1 MSKNSLLMMV
11 LFAMPMFVSCEKEI
25 NSSLVGEWYN
35 YADYRSSFYEET
47 FTINSDGTFVRLK
60 TRYGLNGSE
69 KYMASQT
76 VSDGTLK
83 VKKNRLSIKVSR
95 AQYRM
100 AVGSVSET
108 VKLTDWEYE
117 RNYSCEPKNAEIS
130 FFQNKSALLVNKLYD
145 PHDDKEYLKLYI
157 RKGTTL
163 TNNLDLQGTWYS
175 FRKLPVDQGNFNV
188 DNTSFDAVFDAVDIA
203 INIRNDSIDLIFN
216 SDGARY
222 VGKYK
227 YENGVLSTVG
237 DLTCYTSWVSGN
249 NMANWTDP
257 YAAPWR
263 ESNNSDPSKV
273 IYFYEGFSFTFIAEG
288 ETAYFQIGSYATQF
302 KKQ

>member
-1 MSKNSLLMMV
+1 MSKNSLLMIV
-11 LFAMPMFVSCEKEI
+11 LFVRPMFVSCEKEI
-25 NSSLVGEWYN
+25 NSSIVGEWYN
-35 YADYRSSFYEET
+35 YSDYRSSFYEET
-47 FTINSDGTFVRLK
+47 FTINIDGTFVCLK

-76 VSDGTLK
+76 VSEGTLK
-83 VKKNRLSIKVSR
+83 FKKNRLWIKVSR
-95 AQYRM
+95 AQYRL
-100 AVGSVSET
+100 AVGSVPGT

-117 RNYSCEPKNAEIS
+117 RNYSRETKNAEIS
-130 FFQNKSALLVNKLYD
+130 FFQNNSALLVNKLYD
-145 PHDDKEYLKLYI
+145 PHYDKEYLKLYI

-175 FRKLPVDQGNFNV
+175 FRKLPVDPDNFNV
-188 DNTSFDAVFDAVDIA
+188 DHTLFDAVDIA

-237 DLTCYTSWVSGN
+237 ELTCYTSWVSGN

-263 ESNNSDPSKV
+263 ESNNSDPSTV
-273 IYFYEGFSFTFIAEG
+273 NHFYEGFSFTFIAEG
-288 ETAYFQIGSYATQF
+288 ETAYFNIGDATQF